1 MITLTEAAAREVKR
15 VMATQNLTDAF
26 LRLGVRGG
34 GCSGLSYFLE
44 LDTELGPHD
53 RTFEVQGVKV
63 VVDAKSYL
71 YLNGSTV
78 DYAASGLV
86 GSFVFKNPNVRQ
98 TCGCGSSFSPA

>member
-1 MITLTEAAAREVKR
+1 MITLTEAAVREVKR

-34 GCSGLSYFLE
+34 GCSGLSYFLD

-53 RTFEVQGVKV
+53 RRFEVEGVKV

-71 YLNGSTV
+71 YLNGSTL
-78 DYAASGLV
+78 DYAAKGLA
-86 GSFVFKNPNVRQ
+86 GSFVFKNPHVRQ